1 MWSPFYTG
9 IVIGIFLGGTIGAFT
24 MALVAAA
31 KMMDEIRRDD
41 NEACD

>member
-9 IVIGIFLGGTIGAFT
+9 VILGMLAGGALGAFT